1 MMKVAVVGASG
12 FVGNALVDRLRTRPD
27 VSVVPLIRSSGNAW
41 RLAKRAI
48 EPRVVNLFSLP
59 EITAALTG
67 CTHVVNCSRGDDRLM
82 IQGLGNL
89 LKAAVS
95 ARVEAFVHLSSVMV
109 YGDPPTAASASE
121 DAVPPRLAKGTYG
134 RTKLMQD
141 RMVEKVAANGLPSL
155 ILCPPNISGPYS
167 PYFNALVDALRA
179 KEFALLDDGNSP
191 CNVVDVDNLCR
202 AIELGLDKAS
212 KRVTRIFV
220 TDDHPTSWREVIDG
234 LGHLA
239 EVTEPVPTVSRESL
253 ERTRHSDNRSRV
265 SVARSL
271 KHLVSSDM
279 RTALRKDP
287 MWQSLDGVIRRGAA
301 LLGSAVEDRLRLS
314 IEGPL
319 PVHRTETENR
329 LNLRLCA
336 QQLRGVQ
343 HSCDLAKKTLG
354 YVPLHSFSESMTAYQ
369 RWYRRVHHM
378 DGPDWELLRQFY

>member
-12 FVGNALVDRLRTRPD
+12 FVGNALVDRLHTRSD
-27 VSVVPLIRSSGNAW
+27 VTVVPLVRSSGNAW

-48 EPRVVNLFSLP
+48 EPRVVDLLSLP

-82 IQGLGNL
+82 IQGLENL
-89 LKAAVS
+89 LKAAVTS
-95 ARVEAFVHLSSVMV
+95 RVEGFIHLSSVMV
-109 YGDPPTAASASE
+109 YGDPPTPASASE
-121 DAVPPRLAKGTYG
+121 GAVPPPLAKGTYG

-141 RMVEKVAANGLPSL
+141 RMVEKVAGNGLPSV

-191 CNVVDVDNLCR
+191 CNIVDVDNLCR
-202 AIELGLDKAS
+202 AIELGLDKTS
-212 KRVTRIFV
+212 KRPTRIFV

-234 LGHLA
+234 LAPLS
-239 EVTEPVPTVSRESL
+239 EVTETIPTISREFL
-253 ERTRHSDNRSRV
+253 ERSQHSDTRSRV
-265 SVARSL
+265 SMARSL

-279 RTALRKDP
+279 RAALRKDP
-287 MWQSLDGVIRRGAA
+287 IWRSLDGVVRRSAA
-301 LLGSAVEDRLRLS
+301 LLGPAVEDRLRLS

-319 PVHRTETENR
+319 PVHRTETGTR
-329 LNLRLCA
+329 LNHRLCA
-336 QQLRGVQ
+336 QQLRGIQ

-354 YVPLHSFSESMTAYQ
+354 YVPLHSFSESMMAY
-369 RWYRRVHHM
+369 RKWYRRMHHM